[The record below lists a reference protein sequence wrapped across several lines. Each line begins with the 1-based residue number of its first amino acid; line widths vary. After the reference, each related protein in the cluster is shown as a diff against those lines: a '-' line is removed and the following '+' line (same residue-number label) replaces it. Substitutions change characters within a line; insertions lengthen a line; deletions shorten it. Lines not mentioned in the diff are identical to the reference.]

1 MWPNLIL
8 WGKQEKYVGWHCYKN
23 MIIKTLSENLSKII
37 NSYYNWIDSD
47 LLTKR
52 QQNLSFL
59 YSKGNSFEN
68 SKLTTDNAFN
78 RPITQISSDTITSPS
93 RFSQLQNYEL
103 SKSKG
108 NNNEI
113 LPLNATHQTKDLQ

>member
-1 MWPNLIL
+1 M
-8 WGKQEKYVGWHCYKN
+8 
-23 MIIKTLSENLSKII
+23 
-37 NSYYNWIDSD
+37 
-47 LLTKR
+47 TKR
-52 QQNLSFL
+52 QQNLSFV
-59 YSKGNSFEN
+59 YSKENSFEN

-78 RPITQISSDTITSPS
+78 YPITQISSDTITSPS

-113 LPLNATHQTKDLQ
+113 LPLNATPKQKTSSSDKSNS